1 MVTFHNLIVE
11 ALKRSGHT
19 VVLLDQT
26 LRIRWVSGLRRS
38 VIGAPVQIL
47 WRGAGAARREIK
59 RVLES
64 LAAGNGCSAEYRRS
78 RGKSRG
84 IFRLRIDFIPLCDP
98 TGEVEGFAAIQQ
110 IAHSAASEL
119 SDGVA
124 EIYELL
130 FELHSDEFSHLLKA

>member
-1 MVTFHNLIVE
+1 MVTFQNLIVG

-19 VVLLDQT
+19 VVLVDQT
-26 LRIRWVSGLRRS
+26 LRICWASGLRRS
-38 VIGAPVQIL
+38 AIGAPVQIL

-64 LAAGNGCSAEYRRS
+64 LAEGNGCSAEYRRS
-78 RGKSRG
+78 CGKSRG

-98 TGEVEGFAAIQQ
+98 TGEVEGFAAIRQ

-130 FELHSDEFSHLLKA
+130 FELHSEEFSHLLKA

>member
-1 MVTFHNLIVE
+1 MVTFHNLIME

-19 VVLLDQT
+19 VVLVDRT
-26 LRIRWVSGLRRS
+26 LRICWAAGLRRS

-47 WRGAGAARREIK
+47 WKGAGAAHREVK

-64 LAAGNGCSAEYRRS
+64 LAEGNGCSAEYRQS

-84 IFRLRIDFIPLCDP
+84 ILQLRIDFIPLCDP
-98 TGEVEGFAAIQQ
+98 TGEVEGFAAIRQ

-119 SDGVA
+119 SEGVV

>member
-1 MVTFHNLIVE
+1 MVTFQNLMVE

-19 VVLLDQT
+19 VVLVDRT
-26 LRIRWVSGLRRS
+26 LRICWVSGLRRS

-47 WRGAGAARREIK
+47 WRGAGAAHREVK
-59 RVLES
+59 RVVES
-64 LAAGNGCSAEYRRS
+64 LAEGNGCSAEYRRS

-84 IFRLRIDFIPLCDP
+84 LFRLRIDFIPLCDP
-98 TGEVEGFAAIQQ
+98 TGEVAGFAGIRQ

-119 SDGVA
+119 SEGVA

-130 FELHSDEFSHLLKA
+130 FELHSEEFSHLLKA

>member
-1 MVTFHNLIVE
+1 MIVE